1 MSDALNPA
9 ERTQALAH
17 LKFARVGPRKLRRVA
32 DAIRGKTVREALVLL
47 KFSGVFA
54 SEPMEK
60 LLRSAVANAENNHNM
75 ASDGLYI
82 TKVTVDGGPGGSY
95 TRRLDPRAQG
105 RAAFKRKRMSHVTI
119 AVGPTP
125 PKHQPKKKSG
135 ASIALSTVDSRR
147 RSVAAP
153 APAQRTRK
161 PKAAAPARLAAP
173 VPAPAPAPEPVIE
186 SEPATVP
193 EQTAD
198 GDAQ

>member
-1 MSDALNPA
+1 MSDAIETA
-9 ERTQALAH
+9 ERSQALAH

-75 ASDGLYI
+75 ATDGLYV

-135 ASIALSTVDSRR
+135 ASIALSNVDSRR
-147 RSVAAP
+147 RGVASSAP
-153 APAQRTRK
+153 ATRARR
-161 PKAAAPARLAAP
+161 PKAATP
-173 VPAPAPAPEPVIE
+173 VQTALPAPAPAPVPAEPE
-186 SEPATVP
+186 PTPAPEPAT
-193 EQTAD
+193 D
-198 GDAQ
+198 GES